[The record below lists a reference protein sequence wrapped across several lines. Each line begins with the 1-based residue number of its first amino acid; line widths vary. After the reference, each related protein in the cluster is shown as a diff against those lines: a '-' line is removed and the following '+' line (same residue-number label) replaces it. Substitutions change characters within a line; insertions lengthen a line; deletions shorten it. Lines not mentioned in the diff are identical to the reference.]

1 MITVNLAPQGD
12 EFLGSF
18 TTTVPGEYQ
27 IRFRASGSTDR
38 GLPFTRERAAT
49 VGVWRGGDT
58 PPRGG
63 PNDLGTIIED
73 ERRRR
78 CAFLHCLL
86 QTLSKN
92 EVLRKR
98 LHEWGIEPRDFLKCL
113 DLLCKDTLPP
123 YRAAP
128 SLDPDEVNRLLGE
141 LQRVLGGR
149 SS

>member
-1 MITVNLAPQGD
+1 ML
-12 EFLGSF
+12 
-18 TTTVPGEYQ
+18 PGAKGEAGVDLK
-27 IRFRASGSTDR
+27 IHS
-38 GLPFTRERAAT
+38 

-63 PNDLGTIIED
+63 PNDIGTIIED

-78 CAFLHCLL
+78 CAFLRCLL

-113 DLLCKDTLPP
+113 DLLCKDTVPP

-128 SLDPDEVNRLLGE
+128 ALNPASTPP
-141 LQRVLGGR
+141 
-149 SS
+149 